1 MSDEMPECGV
11 LGLQTLIKEK
21 DEKIKSLELDLRVSK
36 ERIAQL
42 QKNLDTI
49 HNKSKDFPEYLEW
62 LSFIKKETDGKF
74 VTNDMALLKHIYNCS
89 KLIYH
94 RLNVGSF

>member
-1 MSDEMPECGV
+1 MPECGV
-11 LGLQTLIKEK
+11 LGLQILIKEK
-21 DEKIKSLELDLRVSK
+21 DEKIKSLELDLKVSK

-49 HNKSKDFPEYLEW
+49 HNKSKDFPYYLDW
-62 LSFIKKETDGKF
+62 LYFIKRESDGKF
-74 VTNDMALLKHIYNCS
+74 KIDNTYMPLLQHIYNCS